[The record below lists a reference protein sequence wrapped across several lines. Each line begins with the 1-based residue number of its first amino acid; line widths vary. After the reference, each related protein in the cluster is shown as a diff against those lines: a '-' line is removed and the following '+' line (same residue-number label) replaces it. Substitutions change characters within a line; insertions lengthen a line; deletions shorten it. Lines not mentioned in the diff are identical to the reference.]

1 MKNLKIYLRKDIKRI
16 KTLMTVKEGYKKT
29 IQKLKK
35 GDKIGIISTARK
47 INSEELKYSVE
58 LIEKWGLVPVLGQN
72 IYNSD
77 CQYAGN
83 DKERIEDVQ
92 QMLNNSEIKA
102 ILCARGG
109 YGSVRIIDHIDFTI
123 FAEKP
128 KWIAG
133 FSDVTVIHSHLHNL
147 NIPTL
152 HSTMPISFK
161 SNTSASVES
170 LKKALFGENTD
181 INCNS
186 HPLNRNGVGNGQIIG
201 GNLSILYSLIGTPSD
216 INTYGKILFIEDL
229 DEYLYHIDR
238 MMMSLKRSGKL
249 AFLKG
254 LIVGSMAKMNDNN
267 IPFGKTAEQIIL
279 DAVSDYDYP
288 VCFNFPAG
296 HIDNNLALKLGE
308 NICLEVG
315 EKIKLQYK

>member
-16 KTLMTVKEGYKKT
+16 KTLMTVKEGLKKT
-29 IQKLKK
+29 IQNLKK
-35 GDKIGIISTARK
+35 GDKIGIVSTARK

-77 CQYAGN
+77 HQYAGN
-83 DKERIEDVQ
+83 DKERIEDIQ

-109 YGSVRIIDHIDFTI
+109 YGSVRIIDHLDFTI
-123 FAEKP
+123 FINQP

-147 NIPTL
+147 SIPTL
-152 HSTMPISFK
+152 HSTMPLSFK

-170 LKKALFGENTD
+170 LKKALFGENID

-216 INTYGKILFIEDL
+216 IDTEGKILFIEDL

-249 AFLKG
+249 ALLEG
-254 LIVGSMAKMNDNN
+254 LIIGGMTKMNDNN
-267 IPFGKTAEQIIL
+267 IPFGKIAEQIIL
-279 DAVSDYDYP
+279 DAVSEYDFP

-308 NICLEVG
+308 NVCLEVG
-315 EKIKLQYK
+315 EKIKLHYE